1 MASRD
6 DRHSWDTGLSSR
18 GGEHAANQPEGVFV
32 CIKSITKTFGNFTAV
47 NDVSLA
53 IHKGEFFSLLGGS
66 GCGKTTLLRMLAGFE
81 TPSSGRILIDGQDI
95 TNMPP
100 YERPINMMFQS
111 YALFPHMTVEENILF
126 GLKQDK
132 MSRAERRTRVQE
144 MLEMVELTCFSR
156 HYPRELSGGQSQRV
170 ALARALAKRPKVLLL
185 DEPLAALDKN
195 LRERTQL
202 ELVQIQEN
210 LGVTFI
216 VVTHDQEEAMTMSTR
231 AAVMHQGRILQVDTP
246 YAMYEYPNTRYVAE
260 FFGSVN
266 MFKAELCRDEPDH
279 VVLRS
284 SDLETSI
291 YVDHG
296 TDTHKGALVY
306 AAIRPEKMIL
316 SKEKPTNCDYNVSS
330 GIVQDIVY
338 LGGESTYLVKLDTGR
353 TIRVDLQNKMR
364 AAHPEI
370 TWDDRVW
377 VSFSGSNVVV
387 VTS

>member
-1 MASRD
+1 MSVPTNA
-6 DRHSWDTGLSSR
+6 
-18 GGEHAANQPEGVFV
+18 FV
-32 CIKSITKTFGNFTAV
+32 HIENVTKKFGNFIAV
-47 NDVSLA
+47 NNISLT
-53 IHKGEFFSLLGGS
+53 IQKREFFSLLGGS

-81 TPSSGRILIDGQDI
+81 TPSSGRILIDGQDMAH
-95 TNMPP
+95 MPP

-111 YALFPHMTVEENILF
+111 YALFPHMTVEDNILF

-132 MSRAERRTRVQE
+132 MSRSERRARVRE
-144 MLEMVELTCFSR
+144 MLEMVELTPFAR

-195 LRERTQL
+195 LREKTQL
-202 ELVQIQEN
+202 ELVQIQES

-231 AAVMHQGRILQVDTP
+231 AAIMHQGCILQVDTP

-266 MFKAELCRDEPDH
+266 MFESELYEDQPGHVLLNSPD
-279 VVLRS
+279 L
-284 SDLETSI
+284 DTPI

-296 TDTHKGALVY
+296 VDAHQGARVY
-306 AAIRPEKMIL
+306 AAVRPEKMVL
-316 SKEKPTNCDYNVSS
+316 SKEKPEDCTHNVSS

-353 TIRVDLQNKMR
+353 AVRVDLQNKMR
-364 AAHPEI
+364 TSQPEI

-377 VSFSGSNVVV
+377 VSFNGSNVVV
-387 VTS
+387 VPS